1 MLEIRDLSKKYK
13 QHTALEGVTFKIAE
27 GEVVG
32 LLGHN
37 GAGKTTLIRIVTQL
51 IEADE
56 GTIAFM
62 GEPLGVN
69 HSYSVGYLPEERGLY
84 KKMRVDEYLL
94 YICRLRELITRD
106 AKQQIDN
113 WLDRLD
119 LREWKRKEINALSK
133 GMQQKVQ
140 FIAAVIHEPQ
150 LLILDE
156 PFSGF
161 DPINEQAIIREVI
174 RLKQNGTS
182 ILLSTH
188 RMDSVDEL
196 CDKIIF
202 INQGKV
208 VYAGTLEGIK
218 AAYIQDEF
226 EVSFRSQMQLP
237 NAIYLGVKNGLNNYL
252 ITDLSSIT
260 PHQKSIVDIQRKQKS
275 LKEIFIAKTQGE

>member
-140 FIAAVIHEPQ
+140 FIAAVVHEPQ